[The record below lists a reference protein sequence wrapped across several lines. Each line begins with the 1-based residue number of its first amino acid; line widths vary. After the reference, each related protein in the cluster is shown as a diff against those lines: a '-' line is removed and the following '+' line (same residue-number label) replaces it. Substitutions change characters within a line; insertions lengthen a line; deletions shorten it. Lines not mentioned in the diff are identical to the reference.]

1 MTMTKQNKKETN
13 YTFVNEPLHTLVS
26 ARIRLTADERQAF
39 KAAYREM
46 RNASAPIQQTS
57 PNGSFIKVEQP
68 MFSTQELDN
77 RLGMNQMLFTDL
89 MTSRDSLNLT
99 VLLRLQNVLG
109 LNLITKERILNAAQS
124 YVDYTFLKAEEA

>member
-1 MTMTKQNKKETN
+1 MTMTKQTKKETN
-13 YTFVNEPLHTLVS
+13 YTFVNEPLTTLVS

-124 YVDYTFLKAEEA
+124 YVDYTFLKAIEN

>member
-1 MTMTKQNKKETN
+1 MTITKQTKKETN

-57 PNGSFIKVEQP
+57 PNGSSITVEQP

-77 RLGMNQMLFTDL
+77 RLGMNSMLFTDL

-99 VLLRLQNVLG
+99 VLLRVQHVLG
-109 LNLITKERILNAAQS
+109 LNLITKERILNAAQR
-124 YVDYTFLKAEEA
+124 YVDYTFLKAEEG

>member
-1 MTMTKQNKKETN
+1 MTLTKQTKKETN
-13 YTFVNEPLHTLVS
+13 YTFVNEPLTTLVS

-77 RLGMNQMLFTDL
+77 RLGMNSMLFTDL

-99 VLLRLQNVLG
+99 VLLRVQHVLG
-109 LNLITKERILNAAQS
+109 LNLITKERILAAAQN
-124 YVDYTFLKAEEA
+124 YVDYTFLKAEEG